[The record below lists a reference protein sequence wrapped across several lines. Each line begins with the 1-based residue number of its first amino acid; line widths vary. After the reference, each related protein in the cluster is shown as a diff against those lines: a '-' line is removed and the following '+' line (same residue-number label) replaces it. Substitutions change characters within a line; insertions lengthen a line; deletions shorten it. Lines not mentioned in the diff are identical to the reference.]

1 MSSVPSFTDG
11 SRNSISY
18 SAHRW
23 GRLGAAAAII
33 LSFVL
38 SAPLSAQPS
47 LNVKR
52 AIVHWP
58 TVELYFNVACN
69 GTPVY
74 NLSKQDF
81 AILEN
86 GAPVPNFTMWCPD
99 PTIRCAISV
108 SLVFDASGSMAG
120 AGNVGAKQAGHAFI
134 DKMDGV
140 VDEAAILWFASPYGV
155 NVAQQMTT
163 IKPMLHS
170 AVDGLPAS
178 GGTPAWDGIYAGIVE
193 LINNGVNPCRALI
206 ALSDGADNAS
216 TRTVAEIIDLAQRHR
231 IRVFTVALGAATN
244 SAELE
249 QIALLTGGR
258 FYQTPN
264 AQQIPAIFTEIYDM
278 ISTFNL
284 AECIITYEPGCADG
298 ALHTVEL
305 RVNNFCGG
313 SDSKVETYRAPLDS
327 TTFTNLV
334 LNVPDTWT
342 LGGSQVSVPL
352 NLVTALNGENLYPF
366 SFTVRTDTTC
376 MRLEGIAV
384 PPGSL
389 LDGVPLTVMPVS
401 GGLHVNVLERVLV
414 NGSGKMLDLS
424 FRVPSVQD
432 TTCCNVEI
440 TDVAFT
446 EGCFLPVVIPGQVC
460 FRPPISEAWTCVIDV
475 PEITV
480 DTTNDEYVP
489 MPFDVGVTVTNI
501 GPDPVDSLT
510 AEIQIHLSPLSADLD
525 FAAPDNPGTAIKP
538 VVPSALAPG
547 QSGTVSWRLQ
557 HPETALPRSY
567 TIRVVVRTPS
577 DSSDCQS
584 MVFIPTVQL
593 PPFSFDLTVEGSL
606 NICKGQ
612 HVTLDAGPDYATYLW
627 STGATTRKITVTQ
640 TGDYYCAVTRP
651 DGRPGVSRTVHVTVY
666 EVPKIMFG
674 VMGTSLF
681 CEGDSVELVANAG
694 YLSYLW
700 STGETTRSIFAR
712 QSGLYWVAA
721 RTMDS
726 CLTYSD
732 TVGLQTM
739 SAPAK
744 PVISRISDFLTTTLT
759 TKYQWYLDGTEL
771 PGDTNQYLQLLQTGR
786 YRVRITGPNG
796 CTALSDEYLVAVLS
810 AGSLPAVVRGFDVY
824 PDPTDGGVTVDL
836 RLARAE
842 DVTIIVNDALGREVA
857 RYGSGAPVREF
868 SRRITL
874 GSTPGAYFL
883 RVSAGP
889 ESWVRRVMKMR

>member
-1 MSSVPSFTDG
+1 MEQNLNFCAAG
-11 SRNSISY
+11 LMALKSRT
-18 SAHRW
+18 
-23 GRLGAAAAII
+23 GAAMVTTVTAVLLLAAM
-33 LSFVL
+33 
-38 SAPLSAQPS
+38 PLSAQPS

-52 AIVHWP
+52 AIVPWP

-74 NLSKQDF
+74 NMTRQDF
-81 AILEN
+81 KILEN
-86 GAPVPNFTMWCPD
+86 GAPVSNFTLWCPD
-99 PTIRCAISV
+99 PSVRCAISV
-108 SLVFDASGSMAG
+108 AMVFDASGSMAG
-120 AGNVGAKQAGHAFI
+120 AGNAGAKTGGHTFV
-134 DKMDGV
+134 DLMDGV
-140 VDEAAILWFASPYGV
+140 VDEAAIVWFTQVVTVY
-155 NVAQQMTT
+155 QQMTT

-170 AVDGLPAS
+170 AVDALPAS
-178 GGTPAWDGIYAGIVE
+178 GATALWDGIYAGIIE
-193 LINNGVNPCRALI
+193 LINNGVNPCRTVI
-206 ALSDGADNAS
+206 ALTDGQDNSS
-216 TRTVAEIIDLAQRHR
+216 TRTVTEIINLALRHR
-231 IRVFTVALGAATN
+231 IRVFTVALGSSINAV
-244 SAELE
+244 ELE

-258 FYQTPN
+258 YYQVPN
-264 AQQIPAIFTEIYDM
+264 AAQIAAVFTEIHALV
-278 ISTFNL
+278 STVNL
-284 AECIITYEPGCADG
+284 GECMITYERTCADG
-298 ALHTVEL
+298 ALRTVEL
-305 RVNNFCGG
+305 QLNNFCGG
-313 SDSKVETYRAPLDS
+313 SDSGAKTYRAPLDS

-376 MRLEGIAV
+376 MRLDGIAV
-384 PPGSL
+384 PPGCL
-389 LDGVPLTVMPVS
+389 LYGAPLTVMPVS
-401 GGLHVNVLERVLV
+401 GGLRVTVPERVLV
-414 NGSGKMLDLS
+414 NGSGKLLDLS

-446 EGCFLPVVIPGQVC
+446 EGCFLPVAIPGQIC
-460 FRPPISEAWTCVIDV
+460 FRPPVGESWTCGITV

-480 DTTNDEYVP
+480 DTTNERYDP
-489 MPFDVGVTVTNI
+489 MPFDVGITVTNI

-510 AEIQIHLSPLSADLD
+510 AEIQIHLSPSSADLD
-525 FAAPDNPGTAIKP
+525 FAAPDNPGTAVKS

-577 DSSDCQS
+577 DSTDCQS
-584 MVFIPTVQL
+584 MVFIPAMQL

-640 TGDYYCAVTRP
+640 TGDYSCAVTRS
-651 DGRPGVSRTVHVTVY
+651 DGRPGVSRIVHITVY
-666 EVPKIMFG
+666 DVPKIQFG
-674 VMGTSLF
+674 TIGAVPF
-681 CEGDSVELVANAG
+681 CEGDSVQLVANAG
-694 YLSYLW
+694 YQDYLW
-700 STGETTRSIFAR
+700 STGETTQSIWVYSPG
-712 QSGLYWVAA
+712 QYWVTA

-726 CLTYSD
+726 CLSYSD
-732 TVGLQTM
+732 TVYIQ
-739 SAPAK
+739 SIPAPAK
-744 PVISRISDFLTTTLT
+744 PVISRASDFLTTTLALR
-759 TKYQWYLDGTEL
+759 YQWIRNDIPL
-771 PGDTNQYLQLLQTGR
+771 PGDTNQYLQLPGTGR

-796 CTALSDEYLVAVLS
+796 CTALSDEFEVTVLS
-810 AGSLPAVVRGFDVY
+810 AGVLPAVVRGFDVY

-836 RLARAE
+836 RLARDE

-874 GSTPGAYFL
+874 GSTPGVYFL